1 MDWRKIKL
9 DLMMALGSQLL
20 QKLAGF
26 VVLMVLARHLDKGVM
41 GRFFLAGTL
50 ATFLA
55 LATELGVNR
64 HLMRGVAQ
72 RPDRAL
78 AALGHVLALRLPFML
93 IGYGVMAGAVFLL
106 KRELTIPVLLT
117 SLYVLIQDYGYS
129 FTSLMLGLRRV
140 AMRMMITL
148 IGQVLTVAL
157 VLGAV
162 AMDAGLT
169 TVLLGYVT
177 ANVVILVL
185 TVVLVQRNIGRFT
198 LDWRW
203 PEAWQIVRESLPF
216 FLLSVLGV
224 IHFKVDSL
232 MLGILRDYEQVA
244 TYDAAYKFLEV
255 SRFVVRPAA
264 MVFFPLCSAVAA
276 RRDWPAYERLMRK
289 LVTVSGGIGLAT
301 AGIML
306 IVSGWVVR
314 LVFGDAYGGSVAVVR
329 ILYLAVPSVFLG
341 FVATFLAPSLHLERR
356 AVQVTAGCLM
366 LNVALNALVIP
377 RHGAQGAAWT
387 TLATETLLAGWLLVL
402 VARRLN
408 ALKRGLIFAWL
419 VNGAAR
425 ANESSAPMVDGEE
438 IVGHDTTL

>member
-9 DLMMALGSQLL
+9 DLLMAMGSQLL

-41 GRFFLAGTL
+41 GQFFLAGTL

-72 RPDRAL
+72 QPARAL
-78 AALGHVLALRLPFML
+78 AALGHVLALRLPLML

-117 SLYVLIQDYGYS
+117 SLYVLIQEYSYS
-129 FTSLMLGLRRV
+129 FGSLMLGLRRV
-140 AMRMMITL
+140 AMRMVTTL
-148 IGQVLTVAL
+148 IGQSLTVAL

-177 ANVVILVL
+177 ANVVMIVL
-185 TVVLVQRNIGRFT
+185 TVVLVRRNIGPFT
-198 LDWRW
+198 LDWRL

-232 MLGILRDYEQVA
+232 MLGILRDYQQVA

-264 MVFFPLCSAVAA
+264 MVFFPLCSALAA
-276 RRDWPAYERLMRK
+276 QRDWPAYERVMRK
-289 LVTVSGGIGLAT
+289 LLMVSGGSGLAA
-301 AGIML
+301 AGIMM
-306 IVSGWVVR
+306 IVSGWVVS
-314 LVFGDAYGGSVAVVR
+314 LVFGGAYADSVAVLR

-341 FVATFLAPSLHLERR
+341 FVATFLAPALHLERS
-356 AVQVTAGCLM
+356 AVQATGGCLM
-366 LNVALNALVIP
+366 LNIALNALVIP
-377 RHGAQGAAWT
+377 RHGAPGAAWA
-387 TLATETLLAGWLLVL
+387 TLATETILAGWLLGL
-402 VARRLN
+402 IGLRLD
-408 ALKRGLIFAWL
+408 ALKRGLVLAP
-419 VNGAAR
+419 VARGAAQ
-425 ANESSAPMVDGEE
+425 ANASSGPMAGGEE
-438 IVGHDTTL
+438 IMHHDATL